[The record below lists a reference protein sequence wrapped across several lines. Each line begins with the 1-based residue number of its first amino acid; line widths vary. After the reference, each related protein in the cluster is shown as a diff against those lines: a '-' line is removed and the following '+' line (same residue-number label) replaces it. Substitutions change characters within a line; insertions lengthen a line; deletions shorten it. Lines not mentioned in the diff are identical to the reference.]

1 MTFDDDAM
9 AYLSMAAESRLRDI
23 LTSSITAQQH
33 RTTTSYLHPPPT
45 ASSSGSG
52 SKGKE
57 KAMWAVSINSDPNA
71 LLEVLNKQA
80 KEAERDF
87 RTSRMTR
94 LAREHEIER
103 VRERQNGPGDDAQE
117 TGLGSNAPTNGDE
130 SGQPTTSSSANATS
144 PDRAQSPLPPTNA
157 TPTFGGVSAKKNSKN
172 KKTATFSPDVQIKMS
187 NATAMRSTGMG
198 KKYSWMMGSAPNI
211 SSPLSGRKKGKKGQ
225 AQEQG
230 QGQEDGEGDGDDQM
244 LGEGEEGN
252 TKKRKKSTLSLETGG
267 EESGSGKRAKKR
279 KMPSLPSRRMVP
291 VSGPGPAAAP
301 APGQAGLS
309 GNEKMVSDDRCLTIS
324 DFVFALERDGAGKG
338 MGTGDE
344 IVRRAMARPGGPW
357 GVAQARRP

>member
-1 MTFDDDAM
+1 
-9 AYLSMAAESRLRDI
+9 
-23 LTSSITAQQH
+23 
-33 RTTTSYLHPPPT
+33 
-45 ASSSGSG
+45 
-52 SKGKE
+52 
-57 KAMWAVSINSDPNA
+57 MWAVSINSDPNA

-103 VRERQNGPGDDAQE
+103 VRERQNPGDIPQE
-117 TGLGSNAPTNGDE
+117 SGQSTNPATNGDDLDK
-130 SGQPTTSSSANATS
+130 PTSTNAPS

-157 TPTFGGVSAKKNSKN
+157 TPTFGGVTAKKNSKN
-172 KKTATFSPDVQIKMS
+172 KKTASFSPDVQIKMS

-225 AQEQG
+225 AQS
-230 QGQEDGEGDGDDQM
+230 QGQEEGDAEGGDEPM

-252 TKKRKKSTLSLETGG
+252 TKKRKKSNLSHEMGG
-267 EESGSGKRAKKR
+267 EESGNGKKAKKR

-291 VSGPGPAAAP
+291 VSGPGPV
-301 APGQAGLS
+301 PGQGLS
-309 GNEKMVSDDRCLTIS
+309 GNEKLVSDDRCLTIS